1 LAIVF
6 GIVGLLSERHV
17 TFQGKHYFIDIKGI
31 PHLEAA
37 ATAPTP
43 APAPA
48 TSTNAPAAT
57 PAVTSMNT
65 PAKRP

>member
-6 GIVGLLSERHV
+6 GVVGLLSERHV

-37 ATAPTP
+37 ATSATP

-48 TSTNAPAAT
+48 TGT
-57 PAVTSMNT
+57 NT
-65 PAKRP
+65 PVATSAKQP